1 MSVRKVVET
10 IESIEDHKQ
19 EEAKKKENEK
29 KESRKKVT
37 MKKEEEEVSKKYLS
51 LTTRIAYLQGLGP
64 ETRQGQTPTSSN
76 LESGDSPRVSE
87 SSSAGPSMMVESN
100 RGQRM
105 LE

>member
-1 MSVRKVVET
+1 MESLESL
-10 IESIEDHKQ
+10 ESIEDHKQ
-19 EEAKKKENEK
+19 EETKKKENEK

-51 LTTRIAYLQGLGP
+51 VKTKTAYLQGLGP
-64 ETRQGQTPTSSN
+64 ETRQGPTPTSSN
-76 LESGDSPRVSE
+76 LESGDSSRGSE
-87 SSSAGPSMMVESN
+87 SSSAGPSMMVENN